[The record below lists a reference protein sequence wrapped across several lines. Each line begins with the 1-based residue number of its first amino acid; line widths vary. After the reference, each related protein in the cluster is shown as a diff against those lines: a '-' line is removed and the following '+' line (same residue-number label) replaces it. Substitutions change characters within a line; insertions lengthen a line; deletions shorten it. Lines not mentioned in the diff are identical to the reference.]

1 MKNIK
6 TRRWIGFICF
16 MLLMVLSVSTV
27 TYASDN
33 SDTTETESKK
43 TIMYLGEEI
52 TYVQK
57 SVKNRAGKAFELFCD
72 KEVIWPDTDA
82 EILAKFLNYEGG
94 TAEEKELIASIIVA
108 RMKSDDFPDSV
119 KGVLTQNHWFYINS
133 DFWNSM
139 EDPTEE
145 EIALAEEVLAG
156 NTDGEYIYYIFKMPE
171 MSDIERNVRLEHEFY
186 ETEHYIFYK

>member
-52 TYVQK
+52 TYGQK
-57 SVKNRAGKAFELFCD
+57 SVKNSAG
-72 KEVIWPDTDA
+72 
-82 EILAKFLNYEGG
+82 
-94 TAEEKELIASIIVA
+94 
-108 RMKSDDFPDSV
+108 
-119 KGVLTQNHWFYINS
+119 
-133 DFWNSM
+133 
-139 EDPTEE
+139 
-145 EIALAEEVLAG
+145 
-156 NTDGEYIYYIFKMPE
+156 
-171 MSDIERNVRLEHEFY
+171 
-186 ETEHYIFYK
+186 